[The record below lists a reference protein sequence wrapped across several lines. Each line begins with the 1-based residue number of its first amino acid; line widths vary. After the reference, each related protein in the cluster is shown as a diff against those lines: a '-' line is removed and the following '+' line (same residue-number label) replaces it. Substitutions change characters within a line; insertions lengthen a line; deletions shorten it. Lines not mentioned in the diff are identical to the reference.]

1 MQRTKKYFLKKVSK
15 LIIMENIIPFK
26 IKKKRNSINM
36 YTLLINGKNVRT
48 NDLNLIYNQYLIV
61 AKK

>member
-1 MQRTKKYFLKKVSK
+1 
-15 LIIMENIIPFK
+15 MENIIPFK
-26 IKKKRNSINM
+26 IKKKRNSMNI
-36 YTLLINGKNVRT
+36 YTSLINGKNVRT